1 MSTGGSHARGR
12 GWHNRASVLMRLWFS
27 LFLVLPW
34 LAAGADVTGAIA
46 IRDARIVP
54 VSGPAIPR
62 GTVVVRNGLIEA
74 VGASAAIPPDAWVMS
89 GEGLTVYPGLIDAL
103 STWGIPEQAA
113 APAATSRTGRSA
125 PAQPQPAAAA
135 AQPAEPRGPTNSHVR
150 AADLIR
156 TTDRRIEAARS
167 AGFTTAVTF
176 PTTGIFA
183 GQGAVI
189 NLAGEKPG
197 QMVVASPV
205 AQYLTFSSGAP
216 GEFPASLMG
225 AFAHI
230 RQILLDAEH
239 YRRLHERYARN
250 PVGFKRPDYDRA
262 LEAVLETKR
271 MLVPA
276 SREIEVERAL
286 RLQAEF
292 RNVDFILY
300 GGHEGFRAAERLR
313 AGGRPVL
320 VNLRWPERSRES
332 DPDREETLRTL
343 ELQER
348 APASPAALAKAG
360 VKFAFYSGGSD
371 RPRDL
376 LRAVRRAIEA
386 GLAPEAALRA
396 LTLSAAEIYGVA
408 DRLGSIDK
416 GKIANLLIASGDIFQ
431 EKTQVKY
438 VIIDGVK
445 YEPSAETS
453 EEASR

>member
-1 MSTGGSHARGR
+1 MKQGLLPF
-12 GWHNRASVLMRLWFS
+12 VL
-27 LFLVLPW
+27 LPW

-46 IRDARIVP
+46 IRDARIIP
-54 VSGPAIPR
+54 VSGPAIPK

-74 VGASAAIPPDAWVMS
+74 VGAGVAIPADAWVLS

-113 APAATSRTGRSA
+113 TPAATTRTGRSA
-125 PAQPQPAAAA
+125 PAQQQPAAA
-135 AQPAEPRGPTNSHVR
+135 AQPAETRGPTNSHVR

-156 TTDRRIEAARS
+156 PTDRRVEAARS

-176 PTTGIFA
+176 PTSGIFA

-205 AQYLTFSSGAP
+205 AQYLTFSSGTP
-216 GEFPASLMG
+216 GEFPGSLMG

-230 RQILLDAEH
+230 RQILLDAER
-239 YRRLHERYARN
+239 YRTLQERYARN

-271 MLVPA
+271 MLLPA
-276 SREIEVERAL
+276 SRAVEVERAL
-286 RLQAEF
+286 KLQQEF
-292 RNVDFILY
+292 RNVEFILY
-300 GGHEGFRAAERLR
+300 GGHEGYRAAERLR
-313 AGGRPVL
+313 AGGRPIL

-360 VKFAFYSGGSD
+360 VRFAFYSGGAD

-376 LRAVRRAIEA
+376 HRAVRRAIEA

-396 LTLSAAEIYGVA
+396 LTLSPAEIYGVA

-416 GKIANLLIASGDIFQ
+416 GKIANLLVTSGDIFQ

-438 VIIDGVK
+438 VFIDGVK
-445 YEPSAETS
+445 YEPTAETS
-453 EEASR
+453 EEAAR